1 MKAERVE
8 REQSFWDHAAPAAAK
23 AWGQYERALRD
34 GVEPNV
40 QMAIDA
46 LGALEGLRIL
56 DFACGAGVLSCV
68 LASRGAKVTGVD
80 LSPVSIEVA
89 CELASRAQVDVRFL
103 AGDLVELELAPE
115 SFDAVIGIYA
125 LHHVDISA
133 YVPALAASL
142 TRDGRAAF
150 VETMA
155 ANPLLRLA
163 RRHLVGHLGVPR
175 LGSPD
180 EHPLT
185 DDDVALIGRAF
196 GKRVQVGQAEYL
208 FVSMIDRQA
217 LYGRYP
223 LLDHTLRSVDRQLA
237 RIPALKGWSYRQ
249 VITIGSGPEAPR

>member
-1 MKAERVE
+1 MEAKRVE
-8 REQSFWDHAAPAAAK
+8 REQSFWDQAAPAVTK
-23 AWGQYERALRD
+23 AWRQYERAQA

-46 LGALEGLRIL
+46 LGPLDGLRVL
-56 DFACGAGVLSCV
+56 DFACGAGVLSCL
-68 LASRGAKVTGVD
+68 LASRGAEVTAID

-103 AGDLVELELAPE
+103 AGDLLELELAPGCC
-115 SFDAVIGIYA
+115 DAIIGIYA

-133 YVPALAASL
+133 YAPALAALL
-142 TRDGRAAF
+142 TQDGRAAF
-150 VETMA
+150 LETMA
-155 ANPLLRLA
+155 ANPLLRFA
-163 RRHLVGHLGVPR
+163 RRHLVGHLGIPR

-185 DDDVALIGRAF
+185 DDDVAFIGRAF
-196 GKRVQVGQAEYL
+196 GKGVHVGQAEYL

-223 LLDHTLRSVDRQLA
+223 RVDRTLGAIDRQLA
-237 RIPALKGWSYRQ
+237 RIPPMEGWSYRQ
-249 VITIGSGPEAPR
+249 VITIGAEPWPPR